1 MGWSGSKFV
10 FIWDSQT
17 LPLLLSLSLSY
28 RNEEEVRNKFEA
40 EKIRI
45 KSDKELAAA
54 KKIAKEQEERI
65 AIELRKKEK
74 EEFNNA
80 KRLMLI

>member
-1 MGWSGSKFV
+1 MKKAMNNHFMIGSN
-10 FIWDSQT
+10 
-17 LPLLLSLSLSY
+17 SLSD
-28 RNEEEVRNKFEA
+28 NKIPSEIL
-40 EKIRI
+40 ERI

-54 KKIAKEQEERI
+54 KKLAKEQEERI

-80 KRLMLI
+80 KR

>member
-1 MGWSGSKFV
+1 MK
-10 FIWDSQT
+10 I
-17 LPLLLSLSLSY
+17 
-28 RNEEEVRNKFEA
+28 RAEEEVKNKFEA